1 MVIHI
6 SPRNYIIG
14 NMNLRSKLRK
24 LKKRHWVI
32 IGIVLLIILL
42 IAIRKNNQDPY
53 SAYTVTRTDVSDELL
68 LAGTVDARDRVD
80 LGFASSGRVKAVH
93 FKVGDQVKKGDVI
106 AEIEQNKL
114 VADLTQAQ
122 ANYTLTKV
130 DTSVDTKSAED
141 DYATI
146 LAEQNEIVDNAY
158 RALLSNDLQAY
169 ATNETSS
176 EVAAPTITGTYNAS
190 IEGDYAITVYSS
202 GASSGYSFQINGLEN
217 GTYTAQVNQPGRLG
231 AKGLFIQFESGDL
244 YKGTEWT
251 VPVPNNRSSTYTTY
265 LNAYENAVKAR
276 DRLVADAE
284 NNLVRN
290 SAIIDGTVTR
300 NDARRQQAAS
310 QVNAVYAQLGDGKIT
325 APFDGIVAKNDLEV
339 GEIVNAF
346 TPEIVVFGDLVKQ
359 LDLNVPEI
367 YINKIGIGDQVSV
380 TLDAYEDL
388 SFNGVVDFIDLVDT
402 EVDGVPVYQTDVTI
416 LEEDD
421 RIRVGMNAKASI
433 VSAQRESVLAVPAH
447 YLVEQDG
454 QTYVR
459 LRYEGND
466 AGELTLVT
474 TGLRGNDGLIEI
486 IDGVSEGDVVVT
498 DKDD

>member
-1 MVIHI
+1 
-6 SPRNYIIG
+6 
-14 NMNLRSKLRK
+14 MNLRNKLRT
-24 LKKRHWVI
+24 LKKRHWI
-32 IGIVLLIILL
+32 IIAIIIAMILL
-42 IAIRKNNQDPY
+42 IAIRKNNQEPY
-53 SAYTVTRTDVSDELL
+53 TAYTVIRTDVSDELL
-68 LAGTVDARDRVD
+68 LAGTIDARDRVD
-80 LGFASSGRVKAVH
+80 LGFASSGRVKAVY

-122 ANYTLTKV
+122 ANYTLTRV
-130 DTSVDTKSAED
+130 DTSVDAESAED
-141 DYATI
+141 SYATT

-176 EVAAPTITGTYNAS
+176 EVVAPIITGAYNGLV
-190 IEGDYAITVYSS
+190 EGSYAINVYSS
-202 GASSGYSFQINGLEN
+202 GASSGYSFQINGLES

-231 AKGLFIQFESGDL
+231 TKGLFIQFESGDL
-244 YKGTEWT
+244 YKGTEWA
-251 VPVPNNRSSTYTTY
+251 VPIPNDRSSTYTTY

-284 NNLVRN
+284 NNLARN

-339 GEIVNAF
+339 GEIVSAF
-346 TPEIVVFGDLVKQ
+346 TPEVVVFGDLVKQ

-367 YINKIGIGDQVSV
+367 YINKIALNDQVSV

-402 EVDGVPVYQTDVTI
+402 EVDGVPVYQTDVII
-416 LEEDD
+416 LEEDE

-433 VSAQRESVLAVPAH
+433 VSAKRASVLAVPAH
-447 YLVEQDG
+447 YLIDQDG
-454 QTYVR
+454 QMYVR
-459 LRYEGND
+459 LRTETNDEG
-466 AGELTLVT
+466 GLVPVT
-474 TGLRGNDGLIEI
+474 TGLRGNDGLVEI
-486 IDGVSEGDVVVT
+486 IDGLKEGDIVLT
-498 DKDD
+498 DKEN